1 MRIGVNKCQTTSTTC
16 QSNMN
21 EWNHCLSVSVFCN
34 SLGGVGQKS
43 RNPASQTFN
52 NKTIGSSP
60 TDWQIMTIGVNYC
73 YSENVALSAVFFFCE
88 FSENDCLLLLLLLL
102 WWMQQT
108 IIRPFSAFCCRIS
121 AFNQQT
127 HTHTL
132 QIPFIYPIDKR
143 FDSKQILNTRNHKH
157 TDKYHQIFIQKQ
169 KTIQV
174 WSIFI
179 EI

>member
-1 MRIGVNKCQTTSTTC
+1 MKP
-16 QSNMN
+16 
-21 EWNHCLSVSVFCN
+21 LSLCIFCN

-43 RNPASQTFN
+43 RDPASQTFN

-88 FSENDCLLLLLLLL
+88 FSENDCLLSLLLL

-108 IIRPFSAFCCRIS
+108 IIRPFSAFCCSCRIS

-127 HTHTL
+127 HTHTTNTIH
-132 QIPFIYPIDKR
+132 IPHRQTIWFKTV
-143 FDSKQILNTRNHKH
+143 LNTRNHKH
-157 TDKYHQIFIQKQ
+157 TDKYHQIFTKNKNHTSMIHIHRNDHSSNSSRPIKQ
-169 KTIQV
+169 PNNQ
-174 WSIFI
+174 
-179 EI
+179 

>member
-88 FSENDCLLLLLLLL
+88 FSENDCLLLLLLL

-127 HTHTL
+127 HTHTT
-132 QIPFIYPIDKR
+132 
-143 FDSKQILNTRNHKH
+143 NTIHLPHRQ
-157 TDKYHQIFIQKQ
+157 TIWF
-169 KTIQV
+169 KTNFEYKK
-174 WSIFI
+174 S
-179 EI
+179 